1 MPAPNPVSI
10 SPTWPHAELF
20 SRVKEAL
27 QAAPAYFKSEINI
40 KGVPAT
46 DIQNLNTLLG
56 ATIEERV
63 VDTLNSM
70 RAVWDP
76 NGRYSLHSFVRQAQ
90 TFPDVLLRRAY
101 DGDII
106 MGIELKGW
114 YLLAKEEEP
123 SFRFVVTPAVCNP
136 QDLIVVY
143 PWHFSEVISGTPV
156 LVQPYIEHAK
166 YVAEYRNWNWNRA
179 RANNPVILA
188 AAANP
193 YPRKSDNISDK
204 ATSDDGGNFGRIART
219 NLLESLKIEANARLL
234 AGIPAVR
241 WRAFFKIFSQSATT
255 TTMDQALQRI
265 RSDVLATSNGDENE
279 ADALISKLR
288 AILELLTT

>member
-1 MPAPNPVSI
+1 MPAPTRVNIP
-10 SPTWPHAELF
+10 PTWPYAQLF
-20 SRVKEAL
+20 QRVKEAL

-70 RAVWDP
+70 RSVWDP
-76 NGRYSLHSFVRQAQ
+76 RGDYSLYSFVRQAQ

-101 DGDII
+101 DADII

-156 LVQPYIEHAK
+156 LIQPYIEHAK
-166 YVAEYRNWNWNRA
+166 YVAEYRNWNWMDSRST
-179 RANNPVILA
+179 NPVILA
-188 AAANP
+188 PAANP

-204 ATSDDGGNFGRIART
+204 ATRDDGGNFGRIARA
-219 NLLESLKIEANARLL
+219 NLLESLKAEANARLL
-234 AGIPAVR
+234 AGIPASR

-255 TTMDQALQRI
+255 ATMDLALQRL
-265 RSDVLATSNGDENE
+265 RADVLATPNGNEDE
-279 ADALISKLR
+279 ADALVAKLR
-288 AILELLTT
+288 PVAELLLA